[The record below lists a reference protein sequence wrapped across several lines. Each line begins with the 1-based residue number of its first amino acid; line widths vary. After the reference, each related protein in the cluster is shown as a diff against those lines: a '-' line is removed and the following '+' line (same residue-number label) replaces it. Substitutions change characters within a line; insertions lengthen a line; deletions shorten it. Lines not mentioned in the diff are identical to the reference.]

1 MKLKILDKICDVIG
15 ISCIV
20 LSVVIIICVSVYY
33 KAENIK
39 LKEQVEQLQNK
50 ELSCKSYCEIEF
62 EKMGC

>member
-1 MKLKILDKICDVIG
+1 MKWKILDKICDVIG
-15 ISCIV
+15 ITCIV
-20 LSVVIIICVSVYY
+20 LSVVIIICVPAYY